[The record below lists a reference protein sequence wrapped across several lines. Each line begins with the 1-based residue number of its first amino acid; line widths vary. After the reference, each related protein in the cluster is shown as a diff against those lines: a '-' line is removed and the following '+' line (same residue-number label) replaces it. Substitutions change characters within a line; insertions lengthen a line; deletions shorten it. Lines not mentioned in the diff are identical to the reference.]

1 VADNVLELRLESK
14 TCDLLLVG
22 KALFIQE
29 FGTPCTGACYKEM
42 PLGIRE
48 GVRTDTGVRTT
59 LWT

>member
-1 VADNVLELRLESK
+1 VLELRLESK

-48 GVRTDTGVRTT
+48 GVRTDTGVRTM